1 MLRHHKTVD
10 HIFLCS
16 LPSSPGRYHARTQTN
31 SQSVC
36 LLGAYTFVASCKG
49 YACST
54 FTHPTSPSAPVRFHL
69 VLIRAISEPT
79 NERRFHIHLHNYTIH
94 LHLGKPT
101 YINSPR
107 PSSSIDIIH
116 LNDRL
121 HLRELPSFVL
131 CDKNLRHQQEP
142 FTRAITAHIQTSK
155 HKQAGAKEKSTRRQV
170 SLYNGRRRARE
181 ESSPIVVHHF

>member
-36 LLGAYTFVASCKG
+36 LLGTYTFVASCKG

-69 VLIRAISEPT
+69 VLIRAISEPARGVFT
-79 NERRFHIHLHNYTIH
+79 YICITTYIHLHF
-94 LHLGKPT
+94 GKTT
-101 YINSPR
+101 YIDSTR

-121 HLRELPSFVL
+121 HLRELPSSFFVIL
-131 CDKNLRHQQEP
+131 ESQTP
-142 FTRAITAHIQTSK
+142 TRAVHKSHHCPHTNVQIQTS
-155 HKQAGAKEKSTRRQV
+155 RRQGEV
-170 SLYNGRRRARE
+170 HA
-181 ESSPIVVHHF
+181 SSSFIVLW